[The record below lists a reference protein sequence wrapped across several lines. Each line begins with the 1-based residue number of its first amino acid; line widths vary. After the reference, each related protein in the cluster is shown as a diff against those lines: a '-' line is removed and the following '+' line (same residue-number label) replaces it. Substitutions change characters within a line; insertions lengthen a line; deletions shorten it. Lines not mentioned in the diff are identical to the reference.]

1 MVGRCE
7 KTHLRLK
14 NRAIFPIL
22 AFQLHP
28 ATKLHPG
35 IHPVGAETCRCKYS
49 GNSPTRRNCL
59 KQLPKSK
66 QSDYFRPSL
75 IKKIVKHVPIRLCQ
89 PFPGSR
95 SRTANT
101 RSKSRKNIKAASDLT
116 PEPQIRESNTGPMC
130 MANDGSAFPPRTKP
144 SHEASSSIERSI
156 QYDSLILRL
165 GEGCKRLFYLHKK
178 LANPKIM
185 ARFFAAM
192 PITTATQHIKVI

>member
-1 MVGRCE
+1 MEQIHASDNQPNNGFSQQPFEGASKRNTMVGRCK

-75 IKKIVKHVPIRLCQ
+75 IKKIVKLIKV
-89 PFPGSR
+89 
-95 SRTANT
+95 
-101 RSKSRKNIKAASDLT
+101 SKETS
-116 PEPQIRESNTGPMC
+116 
-130 MANDGSAFPPRTKP
+130 
-144 SHEASSSIERSI
+144 
-156 QYDSLILRL
+156 LRL
-165 GEGCKRLFYLHKK
+165 VLWLSEQRKHLVRGL
-178 LANPKIM
+178 
-185 ARFFAAM
+185 
-192 PITTATQHIKVI
+192 TQQPHSLRTLL

>member
-1 MVGRCE
+1 MEQIHASDNQPNNGFSQQPFEGASKRNTMVGRCE

-35 IHPVGAETCRCKYS
+35 IHPVGAETCRCKYP

-59 KQLPKSK
+59 KQLPKPK

-101 RSKSRKNIKAASDLT
+101 RSKSR
-116 PEPQIRESNTGPMC
+116 
-130 MANDGSAFPPRTKP
+130 
-144 SHEASSSIERSI
+144 
-156 QYDSLILRL
+156 
-165 GEGCKRLFYLHKK
+165 
-178 LANPKIM
+178 
-185 ARFFAAM
+185 
-192 PITTATQHIKVI
+192 